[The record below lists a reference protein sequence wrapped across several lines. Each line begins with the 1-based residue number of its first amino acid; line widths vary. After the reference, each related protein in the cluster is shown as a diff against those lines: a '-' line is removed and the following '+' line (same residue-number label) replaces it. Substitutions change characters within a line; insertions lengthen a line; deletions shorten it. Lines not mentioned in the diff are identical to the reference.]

1 MRAQELVREGERRL
15 KRSPAIDH
23 WPADRERREAAAL
36 LAKALGRDEEE
47 PEDLDAS
54 VPGRVAAR
62 FRRLV
67 RRRAGGEPMGHI
79 LGWTEFRGLRFRVR
93 PGAFVPRQSSE
104 WTVEQTVRRLRP
116 RRRPVHVDVATGI
129 GPIALAV
136 ASEVPKAQV
145 HGTDLMPEGLRQARS
160 NARELGIRNASFH
173 VGDLLEP
180 LPGRLRGRVDAVTG
194 HIPYVPLG
202 EVDDLPL
209 EVRGFEPEVTLTDY
223 TDHGMSLL
231 GRAVLEARGWLRSGG
246 WLLMEVSPDRSRAVK
261 ALMQR
266 AGYGDVRSTKGW
278 PGISRTVVGRW
289 R

>member
-1 MRAQELVREGERRL
+1 MRGRELIREGERRL

-36 LAKALGRDEEE
+36 LAKALGVDEEE
-47 PEDLDAS
+47 PDDLEAP
-54 VPGRVAAR
+54 VPARATAR

-67 RRRAGGEPMGHI
+67 RRRAGGEPMAHI

-93 PGAFVPRQSSE
+93 PGVFVPRQSSE

-136 ASEVPKAQV
+136 ASEVPKADV
-145 HGTDLMPEGLRQARS
+145 HGTDLLASGLRQARA
-160 NARELGIRNASFH
+160 NARDLGIRNASFH
-173 VGDLLEP
+173 AGDLLGP
-180 LPGRLRGRVDAVTG
+180 LPGELRGRVDAVTG
-194 HIPYVPLG
+194 HIPYVPVG
-202 EVDDLPL
+202 EMDDLPL

-223 TDHGMSLL
+223 SDHGMTLVQ
-231 GRAVLEARGWLRSGG
+231 RAVAESRDWLTPGG
-246 WLLMEVSPDRSRAVK
+246 WLLLEVSPDRSRAVK
-261 ALMQR
+261 GLMQR
-266 AGYGDVRSTKGW
+266 AGYEEVRSTKGW
-278 PGISRTVVGRW
+278 PEISRTVVGRW